1 MDKVDRLLGSMSA
14 KVEDAF
20 TAKSRTEEEY
30 QLWLKKHAAMK
41 DAETQVLSR
50 SCTLPSHAHIIFTR
64 AHITLTHEHC
74 LCQSCP
80 S

>member
-30 QLWLKKHAAMK
+30 QLWVKKHSAMK
-41 DAETQVLSR
+41 DAENQVSR
-50 SCTLPSHAHIIFTR
+50 SLSLSFF
-64 AHITLTHEHC
+64 LS
-74 LCQSCP
+74 LSF
-80 S
+80 